1 MLTRVNDQPY
11 LWYEPNSRL
20 ILESGFKT
28 MIITIFILMLT
39 QVNSQHDSLP
49 EPYMCLRLRIDRVMV
64 EKEVLDQSWAIHGS
78 NEFFFILKIE
88 IYVM

>member
-1 MLTRVNDQPY
+1 
-11 LWYEPNSRL
+11 
-20 ILESGFKT
+20 
-28 MIITIFILMLT
+28 MLT

-49 EPYMCLRLRIDRVMV
+49 EPYMYLRLRIDRVMV